1 MTQLRILKK
10 KMTKHLTLLL
20 FIGLAL
26 SEEIVIYSIESAEF
40 YASGGGSSGCCS
52 PSNFGSYNQSLL
64 STSHCQWWSQY
75 DQCESNARYA
85 LWRFDLTDIPE
96 NSNIL
101 NANIL
106 AQGGGNWIQS
116 FMSISDDTGPI
127 SLEMASYLR
136 NDGDWSIS
144 GQSVITSPVNQIIP
158 NEIINSA
165 YNTGQFC
172 LMFRFYSGYITN
184 NGINAPRLEIEYESQ
199 NVTLMGDVNEDGI
212 VNILDIIA
220 IITIINNDAV
230 FIEVADMNYDNN
242 IDIFDL
248 LHIVE
253 SF

>member
-1 MTQLRILKK
+1 MRRYLP
-10 KMTKHLTLLL
+10 LLL
-20 FIGLAL
+20 FIGLGL

-40 YASGGGSSGCCS
+40 YASGGGSNGCCS

-184 NGINAPRLEIEYESQ
+184 NGINAPRLEIEYEIQ
-199 NVTLMGDVNEDGI
+199 NVTLMGDLNEDGI

-220 IITIINNDAV
+220 IITIINNDTV